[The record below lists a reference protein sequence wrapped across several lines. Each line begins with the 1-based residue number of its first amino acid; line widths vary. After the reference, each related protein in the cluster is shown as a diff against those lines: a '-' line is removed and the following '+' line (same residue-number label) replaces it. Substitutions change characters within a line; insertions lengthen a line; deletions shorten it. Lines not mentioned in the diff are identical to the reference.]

1 MRPVHRYCHAYLAP
15 AAHSVTSPT
24 SPHIVHLRAGAIVRD
39 RTRYFAPRQV
49 PVRSATSTVSAAIT
63 SVQISR
69 FSMETPRDILPSG
82 CAAGMVTCPS
92 ATAPN
97 DHEPRYRSADTARR
111 MRCCSTDVFQ
121 SGISIVEIDASMFN
135 QAGIVKG
142 LTKDD
147 FIVTDQH
154 RTVSLR

>member
-1 MRPVHRYCHAYLAP
+1 MSR
-15 AAHSVTSPT
+15 
-24 SPHIVHLRAGAIVRD
+24 AIVLL
-39 RTRYFAPRQV
+39 TLLAGCV
-49 PVRSATSTVSAAIT
+49 AA
-63 SVQISR
+63 QQ
-69 FSMETPRDILPSG
+69 
-82 CAAGMVTCPS
+82 
-92 ATAPN
+92 TA
-97 DHEPRYRSADTARR
+97 
-111 MRCCSTDVFQ
+111 FQ